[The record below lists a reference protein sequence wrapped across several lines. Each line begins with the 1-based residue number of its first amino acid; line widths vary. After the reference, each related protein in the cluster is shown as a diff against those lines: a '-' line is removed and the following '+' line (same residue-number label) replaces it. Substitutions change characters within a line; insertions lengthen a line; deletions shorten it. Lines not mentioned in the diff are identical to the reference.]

1 MVASNSTD
9 LYEVLGVERG
19 ATPEQIKSAYRK
31 AALKWHP
38 DRNPEKKEEAE
49 HNFRAAS
56 EAYAVLSDEQKRSM
70 YDRYGMAGL
79 GNRGFDTGFNSTIFE
94 EFQDILGDLFGFDEV
109 LGGGRRRGG
118 RGAGRGQRGA
128 DLRYDMSL
136 SFEEAAAGVT
146 SKIQLARHELCEA
159 CKGTGGKPGTGSTS
173 CPTGGGGVTSKI
185 QLARHELC
193 EACKGTGAKPGTGMT
208 TCHTCGGR
216 GQMAYSQGF
225 FSITRTCPA
234 CQGAGQTIKDACISC
249 RGLGRIERERTLEVG
264 VPAGVDSGTRLR
276 MTGQGEPGTNGGAS
290 GDLYIFL
297 EVKEHNFFERRGSDL
312 ICEIPI
318 SFSQAA
324 LGDKIRVATL
334 KGDEELEIPEG
345 TQSGQIFRKKGKGL
359 PNPHGGRGDLYISI
373 RVVIPAKVS
382 REQRRMVGQLGQTLK
397 VENKPAERNST
408 FFDKVK
414 DIFG

>member
-1 MVASNSTD
+1 MAGSNNTD
-9 LYEVLGVERG
+9 FYEVLGVARD
-19 ATPEQIKSAYRK
+19 ASPDQIKSAYRK
-31 AALKWHP
+31 AAMQWHP
-38 DRNPEKKEEAE
+38 DRNPGNKEEAE

-56 EAYAVLSDEQKRSM
+56 EAYAVLSDSQKRSV
-70 YDRYGMAGL
+70 YDRFGAAGL

-109 LGGGRRRGG
+109 LGGGRRRTG
-118 RGAGRGQRGA
+118 RGGGRGQRGA
-128 DLRYDMSL
+128 DLRYDMTL

-146 SKIQLARHELCEA
+146 SKINLSRHELCE
-159 CKGTGGKPGTGSTS
+159 
-173 CPTGGGGVTSKI
+173 I
-185 QLARHELC
+185 
-193 EACKGTGAKPGTGMT
+193 CKGTGAKPGTGMS
-208 TCHTCGGR
+208 TCRTCGGR
-216 GQMAYSQGF
+216 GQMSYSQGF

-234 CQGAGQTIKDACISC
+234 CQGAGQTIKEACVTC
-249 RGLGRIERERTLEVG
+249 RGQGRIERERVLEVG

-276 MTGQGEPGTNGGAS
+276 MAGQGEPGINGGPA

-297 EVKEHNFFERRGSDL
+297 DVKEHAFFERRGSDL

-324 LGDKIRVATL
+324 LGEKIKVPTL
-334 KGDEELEIPEG
+334 KGEEELEIPEG

-373 RVVIPAKVS
+373 RVVVPAKVS
-382 REQRRMVGQLGQTLK
+382 REQRRMLEQLGQSLK
-397 VENKPAERNST
+397 VENRPAERNST

>member
-1 MVASNSTD
+1 MASSNTSD
-9 LYEVLGVERG
+9 FYEVLGVARD
-19 ATPEQIKSAYRK
+19 ASADQIKSAYRK
-31 AALKWHP
+31 AALQWHP
-38 DRNPEKKEEAE
+38 DRNPENKEEAE

-56 EAYAVLSDEQKRSM
+56 EAYAVLSDTQKRSV
-70 YDRYGMAGL
+70 YDRYGLAGL
-79 GNRGFDTGFNSTIFE
+79 GNRGFDAGFNSTIFE

-109 LGGGRRRGG
+109 LGGGHRRSG
-118 RGAGRGQRGA
+118 RGARGQRGA

-136 SFEEAAAGVT
+136 TFEEAAAGVST
-146 SKIQLARHELCEA
+146 RIQLSRHEACE
-159 CKGTGGKPGTGSTS
+159 T
-173 CPTGGGGVTSKI
+173 
-185 QLARHELC
+185 
-193 EACKGTGAKPGTGMT
+193 CKGTGAKSGTGMSQ
-208 TCHTCGGR
+208 CRTCGGR
-216 GQMAYSQGF
+216 GQMSYSQGF

-234 CQGAGQTIKDACISC
+234 CQGAGQVIKDACIDC
-249 RGLGRIERERTLEVG
+249 RGQGRVERERTLEVG

-276 MTGQGEPGTNGGAS
+276 MAGQGEPGTNGGPT

-297 EVKEHNFFERRGSDL
+297 EVKEHAFFERRGSDL
-312 ICEIPI
+312 ICEMPI

-324 LGDKIRVATL
+324 LGEKIKVPTL
-334 KGDEELEIPEG
+334 KGEEELEIPEG

-373 RVVIPAKVS
+373 RVVVPAKVS
-382 REQRRMVGQLGQTLK
+382 REQRRLLEQLNRTLK